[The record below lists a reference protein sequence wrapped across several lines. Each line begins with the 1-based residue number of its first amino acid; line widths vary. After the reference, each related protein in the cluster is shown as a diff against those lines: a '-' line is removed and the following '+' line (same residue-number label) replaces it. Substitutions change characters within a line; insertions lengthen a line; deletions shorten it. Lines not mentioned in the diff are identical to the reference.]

1 MVALNSYQT
10 MRKAMKLKAPNMLS
24 VVAVCTLSA
33 VMASGSS
40 AVTRSTQYGG
50 QAKEQ
55 SADKNKQAGP
65 SDAEQKA
72 VAKIQAAPDLAAKI
86 AAAGEFVKKY
96 PKSTMRSKVVTYVV
110 LEANKI
116 DDAAKR
122 VTQLENAQAAFK
134 EPSDAQV
141 IAPILIEAY
150 FTQNRFDDL
159 FRVASDY
166 LARNQADLAILT
178 RVSLIG
184 VDQAKLRNAKFAAQ
198 SQQYGAK
205 AIEIIES
212 GKKPDAFDDAK
223 WTEYQTR
230 WLPQLYQSLGMLALL
245 TGNSAEA
252 RTRIDKSVALNSK
265 EPFTYVLLGSLL
277 NDEYQKLAE
286 QHKSMS
292 SGPMKD
298 SVLKQAHAKLDEIVD
313 AYAHAVGLA
322 EGNETYKQLHDQI
335 LQDLQ
340 SYYKYRHGGSTDGLQ
355 QLIDKY
361 KQP

>member
-1 MVALNSYQT
+1 VQEA
-10 MRKAMKLKAPNMLS
+10 
-24 VVAVCTLSA
+24 
-33 VMASGSS
+33 
-40 AVTRSTQYGG
+40 
-50 QAKEQ
+50 
-55 SADKNKQAGP
+55 
-65 SDAEQKA
+65 
-72 VAKIQAAPDLAAKI
+72 
-86 AAAGEFVKKY
+86 
-96 PKSTMRSKVVTYVV
+96 SKV
-110 LEANKI
+110 E
-116 DDAAKR
+116 DAAQR
-122 VTQLENAQAAFK
+122 ITQLEGTQIAFK

-141 IAPILIEAY
+141 IVPILIDAY

-159 FRVASDY
+159 FRVASEY
-166 LARNQADLAILT
+166 LAKNQTDLALLT

-184 VDQAKLRNAKFAAQ
+184 IDQAKLRNAKFAAQ

-212 GKKPDAFDDAK
+212 GKKPEAFDDAK

-245 TGNSAEA
+245 TGNNAEA

-286 QHKSMS
+286 QHKALAA
-292 SGPMKD
+292 GPMKD

-313 AYAHAVGLA
+313 AYARAVGLS
-322 EGNETYKQLHDQI
+322 EGNVTYQQLHDQI

-340 SYYKYRHGGSTDGLQ
+340 SYYKYRHGGSTVGLQ